1 MNVITMATHIAE
13 NSSMLD
19 TLIHASDTGFSGL
32 LRVYRSDDQIGVVI
46 MRSGEIAWAVSKFQN
61 EHLGSFLERLGQ
73 VTREQLQEVERQY
86 LSLAKTKKFGA
97 LLEELG
103 FLTRTQLKFFIKLHV
118 RSALINLLE
127 LPDVLV
133 LSSGGDMKVD
143 EDLTFALQEIL
154 PDYFSSVDSTEE
166 MQMMASV
173 ENYTFI
179 NIKNAKTRVDAL
191 FSDFSAMPGYRY
203 SLIADFNG
211 TVFNAHWHEQLEREN
226 LNFPLFWIKSLY
238 MASIKANMGSLDF
251 THIESDL
258 GACILKMLQP
268 SHQVFLGVMFERE
281 CKLGVIRHKIVSN
294 MPRYLEFIEMTAGV
308 EVLT

>member
-1 MNVITMATHIAE
+1 VITMVAPVTE
-13 NSSMLD
+13 KSLMLD
-19 TLIHASDTGFSGL
+19 TFINASDTGFSGL
-32 LRVYRSDDQIGVVI
+32 IRIYRSEEQIGVVI
-46 MRSGEIAWAVSKFQN
+46 MRSGEIAWAVSKYQN

-118 RSALINLLE
+118 RSALLNLLE
-127 LPDVLV
+127 LPDVV
-133 LSSGGDMKVD
+133 VTTNGGDMKVD

-154 PDYFSSVDSTEE
+154 PDFFSAVDSTEE

-173 ENYTFI
+173 EDYSFI
-179 NIKNAKTRVDAL
+179 NVKSAKSRVSSL
-191 FSDFSAMPGYRY
+191 FSEFSAMPGYRY
-203 SLIADFNG
+203 SLIADFSG
-211 TVFNAHWHEQLEREN
+211 QVFNAHWHDQLEKEN

-238 MASIKANMGSLDF
+238 MASIKASMGSLDF

-258 GACILKMLQP
+258 GVCILKMVQ
-268 SHQVFLGVMFERE
+268 SSRQVFLGVMFEKE

-294 MPRYLEFIEMTAGV
+294 MPRFQEFIEMTAGV
-308 EVLT
+308 EVFT